1 MKKNIMFVDDSV
13 GVLEALKWMFVD
25 EHYHFFAFENPMEAL
40 RKMEETEFAVVVA
53 DQRMPEM
60 KGTIFLEKIKE
71 NWPDTVRI
79 IITAHAD
86 LDIALDAIN
95 RGNVYRFI
103 FKPWD
108 ERELKL
114 AVKSA
119 VNYYELRSENKRL
132 NELLK
137 KQNDQLQELTHS
149 LERKVEERTKEISH
163 IKKKRRKLE
172 RKLQQAQKMEAI
184 GTLAGGIAHD
194 FNNILSAIIGFT
206 ELATLNVDDGSAV
219 LRNLDQVLKAS
230 ERAKDLA
237 SQILTFSRQSE
248 QERKPIQIESQIK
261 QALKLLRSS
270 LPATIEIQQNIEN
283 NVDFILA
290 DPTQIHQVVMNLC
303 TNAAHAMREEGG
315 IMEVT
320 SKPVELD
327 NDFTFQYP
335 DIEPGPYLKL
345 TVTDT
350 GYGISSEIINSI
362 FDPYFTTKKKGDGTG
377 LGLAVVYGIVKS
389 YGGGITVQSE
399 LERGSTFN
407 VYFPRIE
414 SKIIS
419 ETKEAKPLPRGN
431 ECIIFLDD
439 EQVLVEM
446 VEQILGALGYS
457 VVTHTNSLE
466 ALELFRSEPD
476 RFDLVITDMTMPKM
490 TGDKMIREVLKIRSD
505 IPTIL
510 CTGYSEKIDKEGA
523 SELGV
528 SEFVMKPLD
537 MRNLAVIIRKVLD
550 QKKTFT
556 AKSGYP
562 ALNPEIGN
570 TKIAKKEKRPIK
582 RPALTY

>member
-25 EHYHFFAFENPMEAL
+25 EPYRFFAFENPIEAL
-40 RKMEETEFAVVVA
+40 RKMEEIEFAVVVA

-60 KGTIFLEKIKE
+60 EGTIFLEKIKE

-132 NELLK
+132 NKLLK

-149 LERKVEERTKEISH
+149 LERKVEERTKEINH

-172 RKLQQAQKMEAI
+172 MQLQQAQKMEAI

-206 ELATLNVDDGSAV
+206 ELATLNVNDGSAV

-248 QERKPIQIESQIK
+248 QEKKPIQIESHVR

-270 LPATIEIQQNIEN
+270 LPATIEIRQNIEN

-315 IMEVT
+315 IMKVT

-350 GYGISSEIINSI
+350 GYGISSEIIDSI
-362 FDPYFTTKKKGDGTG
+362 FNPYFTTKKKGDGTG

-399 LERGSTFN
+399 LGRGSTFN

-414 SKIIS
+414 SKTIS
-419 ETKEAKPLPRGN
+419 ETQEAKPLPRGN

-446 VEQILGALGYS
+446 AEQILGALGYS
-457 VVTHTNSLE
+457 VVTHTNSIE
-466 ALELFRSEPD
+466 ALELFRSDPD

-556 AKSGYP
+556 AKSGYS
-562 ALNPEIGN
+562 ALNPEITN
-570 TKIAKKEKRPIK
+570 TNIAKKEKRPIK
-582 RPALTY
+582 EPALTY